1 MLRGVAKVMFGCGLA
16 ANGQGSKLTVCD
28 RRWSWHERHSHYE
41 DCAGVSKTTDISGLE
56 QVCKLKIYGRNR

>member
-28 RRWSWHERHSHYE
+28 RRWS
-41 DCAGVSKTTDISGLE
+41 
-56 QVCKLKIYGRNR
+56 

>member
-28 RRWSWHERHSHYE
+28 RRWSRHERHGHYE